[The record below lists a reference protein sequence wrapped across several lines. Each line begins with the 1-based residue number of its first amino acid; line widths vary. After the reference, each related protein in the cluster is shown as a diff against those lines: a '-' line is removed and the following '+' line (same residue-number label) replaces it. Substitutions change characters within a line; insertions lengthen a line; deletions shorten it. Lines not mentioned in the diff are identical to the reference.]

1 MKEFDFSLTH
11 LKTSFQRQVFS
22 VYCRADHK
30 ISKAYRSNLTHSHEV
45 FEVLLCLSDDIF
57 ILNNNVISLL
67 HKYDLIL
74 FNDTDIHGIIADI
87 NQEFERM
94 VLIFDPGFIKEFRNT
109 FDLLRCFH
117 EPSAQVKRICHL
129 SQEQVENIL
138 FFYQSLSTLN
148 EDDSDIAKMK
158 KKLLLADML
167 LGINIL
173 YNGSSHHESA
183 LKSDHQFNKIQRVLS
198 YINENLAQNLS
209 LEVLSEHF
217 YISASYLSAIFKEI
231 TGYSVNNYI
240 INKRI
245 LHAAELL
252 KQNRSVS
259 EVSESCGFNNYS
271 HFIRTFKKFN
281 GVSPKQYAMKIRKSN
296 RYNIIKPIP

>member
-1 MKEFDFSLTH
+1 MKELDFSLTR
-11 LKTSFQRQVFS
+11 LKTSFQRQVFNE
-22 VYCRADHK
+22 YCRADHK
-30 ISKAYRSNLTHSHEV
+30 ISKAYRSNLIHSHDV

-57 ILNNNVISLL
+57 ILNNDVISLL
-67 HKYDLIL
+67 HKNDLIV

-94 VLIFDPGFIKEFRNT
+94 VLMFDPEFIKEFRNT

-117 EPSAQVKRICHL
+117 EPVEQTKRICHL
-129 SQEQVENIL
+129 SHEQLQNIL
-138 FFYQSLSTLN
+138 FFYQSLAALN
-148 EDDSDIAKMK
+148 KDDSDVSKMK

-173 YNGSSHHESA
+173 YDETSPHEIA
-183 LKSDHQFNKIQRVLS
+183 LKADHQFNKIQRVLS
-198 YINENLAQNLS
+198 YINENLAQDLS
-209 LEVLSEHF
+209 LEVLSEQF
-217 YISASYLSAIFKEI
+217 YISTSYLSVIFKEI
-231 TGYSVNNYI
+231 TGYSVSNYI

-245 LHAAELL
+245 FLAAELL

-271 HFIRTFKKFN
+271 HFIRTFKKIR
-281 GVSPKQYAMKIRKSN
+281 GVSPKQYAMKLRKSN
-296 RYNIIKPIP
+296 RSYITKPIP